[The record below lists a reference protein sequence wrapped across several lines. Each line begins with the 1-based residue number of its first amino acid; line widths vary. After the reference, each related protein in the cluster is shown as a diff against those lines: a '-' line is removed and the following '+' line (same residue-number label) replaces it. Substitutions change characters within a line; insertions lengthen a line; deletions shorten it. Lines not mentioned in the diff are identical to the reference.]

1 MSYPTAGHSFHPR
14 PPYPTRTS
22 TIVQWRES
30 ITAATTSYLKPTLPS
45 SRLASAPPR
54 ASAYASTCGADI
66 AVLHRIAVSPYRR
79 EHSKLLRHDV
89 P

>member
-1 MSYPTAGHSFHPR
+1 MSYPIAGPSFHPR

-66 AVLHRIAVSPYRR
+66 ADPYRKAVS
-79 EHSKLLRHDV
+79 
-89 P
+89 